1 MTAEL
6 ILFRSM
12 TLRLSPFFLL
22 ALLASCVRPPS
33 YAPPSLPTPAAWK
46 NVADTLTAASPPA
59 AVASS
64 TLPGTAPPTVDN
76 PPAPASWW
84 TLFNDPGLNALEQ
97 QATAQNFRLQAALA
111 RVESA
116 RANVR
121 VASSYRSPLVT
132 VDPQVYRS
140 RLSALRPLPFPVA
153 ASSAGVVQTQ
163 YYIPVNA
170 SYEFDVWGRI
180 RGSIRAAD
188 ADAQVQE
195 ANRRTVLL
203 SLAADAAT
211 YYFSIRG
218 LDAQLQVLDTARLDR
233 RRSLAL
239 TRARYQAGVD
249 NEIAVHRA
257 ETELANVDASVAE
270 TRRQRQGLEASLAT
284 VVGVPASGFAV
295 APQAGPLVA
304 PRVPASLPAALLA
317 RRPDLQQ
324 AERRLA
330 AASARVDVA
339 KLTRLPTVRLNGYL
353 GPQSARIGDLPRV
366 ADNYTYYVGGGV
378 SIPVLNGGRNRANE
392 QVARSEAEA
401 LVAEYR
407 QAALVA
413 FQEAETGQADVRQ
426 YQAQVAARQRAYRA
440 ARLASALTKERYRA
454 GLTSYFEVVDADRQT
469 LDAAT
474 LLTQAQSNLLGA
486 SVALV
491 RALGGGWE

>member
-1 MTAEL
+1 LPSA
-6 ILFRSM
+6 M
-12 TLRLSPFFLL
+12 TLRLSPFLL
-22 ALLASCVRPPS
+22 IALLASCVRPPS
-33 YAPPSLPTPAAWK
+33 YAPPSLPTPVAWK
-46 NVADTLTAASPPA
+46 NTADSLTVATPPA

-64 TLPGTAPPTVDN
+64 PPPTVDN
-76 PPAPASWW
+76 PPAPGSWW
-84 TLFNDPGLNALEQ
+84 TLFNDTGLNTLEQ
-97 QATAQNFRLQAALA
+97 RATAGNFSLQAALA

-121 VASSYRSPLVT
+121 VANSYRSPLVT

-140 RLSALRPLPFPVA
+140 RLSGLRPLPFPVA
-153 ASSAGVVQTQ
+153 TNNLGVVQTQ
-163 YYIPVNA
+163 YYIPINA

-180 RGSIRAAD
+180 RSSIRAAE

-203 SLAADAAT
+203 SLTADAAN
-211 YYFSIRG
+211 YYFNIRG
-218 LDAQLQVLDTARLDR
+218 LDAQLLVLDTARLDR
-233 RRSLAL
+233 QRSLDL

-257 ETELANVDASVAE
+257 ETELANVDASVIE
-270 TRRQRQGLEASLAT
+270 TRRQRLGLEASLAT
-284 VVGVPASGFAV
+284 VLGQPASGFAV
-295 APQAGPLVA
+295 APQTGPLAA
-304 PRVPASLPAALLA
+304 PVVPASLPAALLA

-339 KLTRLPTVRLNGYL
+339 KLTRLPTVRLNGFL
-353 GPQSARIGDLPRV
+353 GPQSAKIGDLARV

-378 SIPVLNGGRNRANE
+378 SIPVFNGGRNRANE
-392 QVARSEAEA
+392 QVARSESEA
-401 LVAEYR
+401 LVADYR

-413 FQEAETGQADVRQ
+413 FQEVETSQADVRQ
-426 YQAQVAARQRAYRA
+426 YQAQAAARQRAYRA

-454 GLTSYFEVVDADRQT
+454 GLTTYFEVVDADRQT

>member
-1 MTAEL
+1 
-6 ILFRSM
+6 M
-12 TLRLSPFFLL
+12 TLRLSPFLL
-22 ALLASCVRPPS
+22 LLLLASCVRPPS

-46 NVADTLTAASPPA
+46 NAADSLTAATPPA

-64 TLPGTAPPTVDN
+64 TPPVVDN

-84 TLFNDPGLNALEQ
+84 TLFNDPGLNTLEQ
-97 QATAQNFRLQAALA
+97 QATAQNFSLQAALA
-111 RVESA
+111 RVEAA

-140 RLSALRPLPFPVA
+140 RLSGLRPLPFPVA
-153 ASSAGVVQTQ
+153 NSGQGVVQTQ
-163 YYIPVNA
+163 YYIPINA

-180 RGSIRAAD
+180 RSSIRAAE

-203 SLAADAAT
+203 SLTADAAT
-211 YYFSIRG
+211 YYFTIRG
-218 LDAQLQVLDTARLDR
+218 LDAQLLVLDTARLDR
-233 RRSLAL
+233 QRSLAL

-257 ETELANVDASVAE
+257 ETELANVDASVIE
-270 TRRQRQGLEASLAT
+270 TRRQRLGLEASLAT
-284 VVGVPASGFAV
+284 VLGVPASGFAV
-295 APQAGPLVA
+295 PAQAGPLAA
-304 PRVPASLPAALLA
+304 PVVPVSLPAALLA

-353 GPQSARIGDLPRV
+353 GPQSAKIGDLARV

-378 SIPVLNGGRNRANE
+378 SIPVFNGGRNRANE

-401 LVAEYR
+401 LVADYR

-413 FQEAETGQADVRQ
+413 FQEVETSQADVRQ

-454 GLTSYFEVVDADRQT
+454 GLTTYFEVVDADRQT

-474 LLTQAQSNLLGA
+474 VLTQAQSNLLGA
-486 SVALV
+486 SIALV

>member
-1 MTAEL
+1 
-6 ILFRSM
+6 M
-12 TLRLSPFFLL
+12 TLRLSPFLLL

-46 NVADTLTAASPPA
+46 NTADSLTAATPPA

-64 TLPGTAPPTVDN
+64 TPPTVDN

-84 TLFNDPGLNALEQ
+84 TLFNDAGLNTLEQ
-97 QATAQNFRLQAALA
+97 QATAQNFSLQAALA

-121 VASSYRSPLVT
+121 VANSYRSPLVT

-153 ASSAGVVQTQ
+153 ANNAGVVQTQ
-163 YYIPVNA
+163 YYIPINA

-180 RGSIRAAD
+180 RSSIRAAE

-203 SLAADAAT
+203 SLTADAAT
-211 YYFSIRG
+211 YYFGIRG
-218 LDAQLQVLDTARLDR
+218 LDAQLLVLDTARLDR
-233 RRSLAL
+233 QHSLEL

-257 ETELANVDASVAE
+257 ETELANVDASVVE
-270 TRRQRQGLEASLAT
+270 TRRQRLGLESSLAT
-284 VVGVPASGFAV
+284 VLGVPASGFAV
-295 APQAGPLVA
+295 PAQAGPLTA
-304 PRVPASLPAALLA
+304 PLVPASLPAALLA

-339 KLTRLPTVRLNGYL
+339 KLTRLPTVRLNGFL
-353 GPQSARIGDLPRV
+353 GPQSAQLGDLARFG
-366 ADNYTYYVGGGV
+366 DNYTYYVGGGV
-378 SIPVLNGGRNRANE
+378 SIPVFNGGRNRANE
-392 QVARSEAEA
+392 QVARSESEA
-401 LVAEYR
+401 LVADYR

-413 FQEAETGQADVRQ
+413 FQEVETSQADVRQ

-454 GLTSYFEVVDADRQT
+454 GLTTYFEVVDADRQT

>member
-1 MTAEL
+1 
-6 ILFRSM
+6 M
-12 TLRLSPFFLL
+12 TLRLSPFLLLTLL
-22 ALLASCVRPPS
+22 AGCVRPPS
-33 YAPPSLPTPAAWK
+33 YAPPSLPTPLAWK
-46 NVADTLTAASPPA
+46 NAADSLTAATPPA
-59 AVASS
+59 AVASTMPS
-64 TLPGTAPPTVDN
+64 TVGNPPTPGN
-76 PPAPASWW
+76 WW
-84 TLFNDPGLNALEQ
+84 TLFNDPGLNTLEQ
-97 QATAQNFRLQAALA
+97 QATAQNFSLQAALA

-116 RANVR
+116 RSNVR

-140 RLSALRPLPFPVA
+140 RLSGLRPLPFPVA
-153 ASSAGVVQTQ
+153 TNNLGVVQTQ
-163 YYIPVNA
+163 YYIPINA
-170 SYEFDVWGRI
+170 SYEVDVWGRI
-180 RGSIRAAD
+180 RSSIRAAE

-195 ANRRTVLL
+195 SNRRIVLL
-203 SLAADAAT
+203 SLTADAAT
-211 YYFSIRG
+211 YYFNIRG
-218 LDAQLQVLDTARLDR
+218 LDAQLLVLDTARLDR
-233 RRSLAL
+233 QHSLAL

-257 ETELANVDASVAE
+257 ETELANVDASVIE
-270 TRRQRQGLEASLAT
+270 TRRQRLGLEASLAT
-284 VVGVPASGFAV
+284 VLGVPASSFAV
-295 APQAGPLVA
+295 PTQAGPLTS
-304 PRVPASLPAALLA
+304 PLVPASLPASLLA

-353 GPQSARIGDLPRV
+353 GPQSAKIGDLARV

-378 SIPVLNGGRNRANE
+378 SIPVFNGGRNRANE
-392 QVARSEAEA
+392 QVARSESEA
-401 LVAEYR
+401 LVADYR

-413 FQEAETGQADVRQ
+413 FQEVETSQADVRQ

-440 ARLASALTKERYRA
+440 ARLASALTTERYRA
-454 GLTSYFEVVDADRQT
+454 GLTNYFEVVDADRQT

-486 SVALV
+486 SVGLV

>member
-1 MTAEL
+1 
-6 ILFRSM
+6 M
-12 TLRLSPFFLL
+12 TLRRSPFHLLLLL
-22 ALLASCVRPPS
+22 AGCVRPPS
-33 YAPPSLPTPAAWK
+33 YAPPSMPTPAAWK
-46 NVADTLTAASPPA
+46 NTADSLTAATPPA
-59 AVASS
+59 AGASS
-64 TLPGTAPPTVDN
+64 PPPTVDN
-76 PPAPASWW
+76 PAAPGSWW
-84 TLFNDPGLNALEQ
+84 TLFNDPGLNTLET
-97 QATAQNFRLQAALA
+97 QAITQNFSLQAALA
-111 RVESA
+111 RVEAA

-121 VASSYRSPLVT
+121 VANSYRSPLVT

-140 RLSALRPLPFPVA
+140 WLSALRPLPFAAA
-153 ASSAGVVQTQ
+153 ASGAGVVQTQ
-163 YYIPVNA
+163 YYVPINA

-180 RGSIRAAD
+180 GSSIRAAE

-203 SLAADAAT
+203 SLTADAAT
-211 YYFSIRG
+211 YYFSMRG
-218 LDAQLQVLDTARLDR
+218 LDAQLLVLDTARLDR
-233 RRSLAL
+233 QRSLAL

-257 ETELANVDASVAE
+257 ETELANIDAGVIE
-270 TRRQRQGLEASLAT
+270 TRRQRLGLEASLAT
-284 VVGVPASGFAV
+284 VLGVPASGFAV
-295 APQAGPLVA
+295 APQAGPLAA
-304 PRVPASLPAALLA
+304 PVVPTSLPAALLA

-339 KLTRLPTVRLNGYL
+339 RLTHLPTVRLNGYL
-353 GPQSARIGDLPRV
+353 GPQSAKIGDLPRV
-366 ADNYTYYVGGGV
+366 ADNYTYFVGGGV
-378 SIPVLNGGRNRANE
+378 SIPVFNGGRNRANE

-401 LVAEYR
+401 LVADYR
-407 QAALVA
+407 QAALAA
-413 FQEAETGQADVRQ
+413 FQEAETSQADVGLYR
-426 YQAQVAARQRAYRA
+426 AQVAARQRAYRA

-454 GLTSYFEVVDADRQT
+454 GLTTYFEVVDADRQT

>member
-1 MTAEL
+1 
-6 ILFRSM
+6 M
-12 TLRLSPFFLL
+12 TLRLSPFLLL
-22 ALLASCVRPPS
+22 ALLANCVRPPS

-46 NVADTLTAASPPA
+46 NTADSLTAATPPA
-59 AVASS
+59 TVSSS
-64 TLPGTAPPTVDN
+64 TPPTVDN

-84 TLFNDPGLNALEQ
+84 TLFNDPGLNTLEQ
-97 QATAQNFRLQAALA
+97 QATAQNFSLQAALA
-111 RVESA
+111 RVEAA

-140 RLSALRPLPFPVA
+140 RLSGLRPLPFPVA
-153 ASSAGVVQTQ
+153 NTGQGVVQTQ
-163 YYIPVNA
+163 YYIPINA

-180 RGSIRAAD
+180 RSSIRAAG

-203 SLAADAAT
+203 SLTADAAT
-211 YYFSIRG
+211 YYFNIRG
-218 LDAQLQVLDTARLDR
+218 LDAQLLVLDTARLDR
-233 RRSLAL
+233 QRSLAL

-249 NEIAVHRA
+249 NEIAVYRA
-257 ETELANVDASVAE
+257 ETELANVDASVIE
-270 TRRQRQGLEASLAT
+270 TRRQRLGLEASLAT
-284 VVGVPASGFAV
+284 VLGVPASGFAV
-295 APQAGPLVA
+295 PAQAGPLAA
-304 PRVPASLPAALLA
+304 PQVPGSLPAALLA

-353 GPQSARIGDLPRV
+353 GPQSAQIGDLARIS
-366 ADNYTYYVGGGV
+366 DNYTYYVGGGV
-378 SIPVLNGGRNRANE
+378 SIPVFNGGRNRANE

-401 LVAEYR
+401 LVADYR
-407 QAALVA
+407 QAALAA
-413 FQEAETGQADVRQ
+413 FQEVETSQADVRQ
-426 YQAQVAARQRAYRA
+426 YQAQVTARQRAYRA
-440 ARLASALTKERYRA
+440 ACQASALTKERYRA
-454 GLTSYFEVVDADRQT
+454 GLTTYFEVVDADRQT

-474 LLTQAQSNLLGA
+474 LLTQAQSNQLGA

>member
-1 MTAEL
+1 
-6 ILFRSM
+6 M
-12 TLRLSPFFLL
+12 TLRLSPFLLL
-22 ALLASCVRPPS
+22 ALLAGCVRPPS
-33 YAPPSLPTPAAWK
+33 YAPPSLPTPAVWK
-46 NVADTLTAASPPA
+46 NTADSLTVATPAA

-64 TLPGTAPPTVDN
+64 TPPTVDN

-84 TLFNDPGLNALEQ
+84 TLFNDPGLNTLEQ
-97 QATAQNFRLQAALA
+97 QATAQNFSLQAALA

-153 ASSAGVVQTQ
+153 TSSAGVVQTQ
-163 YYIPVNA
+163 FYVPINA

-180 RGSIRAAD
+180 RGSIRAAE

-195 ANRRTVLL
+195 ANHRTVLL
-203 SLAADAAT
+203 SLTADAAT
-211 YYFSIRG
+211 YYFGIRG
-218 LDAQLQVLDTARLDR
+218 LDAQLLVLDTARLDR
-233 RRSLAL
+233 QHSLAL

-257 ETELANVDASVAE
+257 ETELANVDASVLE
-270 TRRQRQGLEASLAT
+270 TRRQRLGLEASLAT
-284 VVGVPASGFAV
+284 VLGQPASGFAV
-295 APQAGPLVA
+295 APLPGPLAA
-304 PRVPASLPAALLA
+304 PAVPASLPAALLA

-330 AASARVDVA
+330 AASARIDVA

-353 GPQSARIGDLPRV
+353 GPQSAHLGDLARV
-366 ADNYTYYVGGGV
+366 SDNYTYYLGGGV
-378 SIPVLNGGRNRANE
+378 SIPVFNGGRNRANE
-392 QVARSEAEA
+392 QVARAESEA
-401 LVAEYR
+401 LVADYR
-407 QAALVA
+407 QAALAA
-413 FQEAETGQADVRQ
+413 FQEAETSQADVRQ

-454 GLTSYFEVVDADRQT
+454 GLTTYFEVVDADRQT

>member
-1 MTAEL
+1 
-6 ILFRSM
+6 M
-12 TLRLSPFFLL
+12 TLRLSPFLL
-22 ALLASCVRPPS
+22 FALLCGCVRPPS
-33 YAPPSLPTPAAWK
+33 YAPPSLPTPTAWK
-46 NVADTLTAASPPA
+46 NTADSLTAATPPA
-59 AVASS
+59 AVTSS
-64 TLPGTAPPTVDN
+64 APPTVDN

-84 TLFNDPGLNALEQ
+84 TLFNDAGLNTLEQ
-97 QATAQNFRLQAALA
+97 QATTQNFSLQAALA
-111 RVESA
+111 RVEEA

-121 VASSYRSPLVT
+121 VANSYRSPLVT

-140 RLSALRPLPFPVA
+140 RLSGLRPLPFPVA
-153 ASSAGVVQTQ
+153 TTNLGIVQTQ
-163 YYIPVNA
+163 YYIPINA

-180 RGSIRAAD
+180 RGSIRAAE

-203 SLAADAAT
+203 SLTADAAS

-218 LDAQLQVLDTARLDR
+218 LDAQLLVLDTARTDR
-233 RRSLAL
+233 QRSLEL

-270 TRRQRQGLEASLAT
+270 TRRQRLGLEASLAT
-284 VVGVPASGFAV
+284 VLGQPASSFAV
-295 APQAGPLVA
+295 QARAEPLVA
-304 PRVPASLPAALLA
+304 PVVPASLPAALLA

-339 KLTRLPTVRLNGYL
+339 TLARLPTVRLNGFL
-353 GPQSARIGDLPRV
+353 GPQSAKIGDLARV
-366 ADNYTYYVGGGV
+366 ADNYTYYLGGGV
-378 SIPVLNGGRNRANE
+378 SIPVFNGGRNRANE

-401 LVAEYR
+401 LVADYR

-413 FQEAETGQADVRQ
+413 LQEVETSQADVRQ
-426 YQAQVAARQRAYRA
+426 YQAQLTARQRAYRA

-454 GLTSYFEVVDADRQT
+454 GLTTYFEVVDADRQT

>member
-1 MTAEL
+1 M
-6 ILFRSM
+6 F
-12 TLRLSPFFLL
+12 LRLSPLLLFL
-22 ALLASCVRPPS
+22 LLASCVRPPS
-33 YAPPSLPTPAAWK
+33 YAPPSLPTPTAWK
-46 NVADTLTAASPPA
+46 NTADSLTA

-64 TLPGTAPPTVDN
+64 TPPTVDN

-84 TLFNDPGLNALEQ
+84 TLFNDAGLNTLEQ
-97 QATAQNFRLQAALA
+97 QATAQNFSLQAALA

-121 VASSYRSPLVT
+121 VASSYRSPLLT

-163 YYIPVNA
+163 YFIPINA

-180 RGSIRAAD
+180 RGGIRAAE
-188 ADAQVQE
+188 ADAQGQE

-203 SLAADAAT
+203 SLTADAAT
-211 YYFSIRG
+211 YYFGIRG
-218 LDAQLQVLDTARLDR
+218 LDAQLLVLDTARLDR
-233 RRSLAL
+233 QRSLAL

-257 ETELANVDASVAE
+257 ETELANVDASVLE
-270 TRRQRQGLEASLAT
+270 TRRQRLGLEASLAT
-284 VVGVPASGFAV
+284 VLGVPASGFAV
-295 APQAGPLVA
+295 AAQAGLLVA
-304 PRVPASLPAALLA
+304 PVVPASLPAALLA

-353 GPQSARIGDLPRV
+353 GPQSARLGDLARV
-366 ADNYTYYVGGGV
+366 ADSYAYYVGGGV
-378 SIPVLNGGRNRANE
+378 SIPVFNGGRNRANE
-392 QVARSEAEA
+392 QVARAESEA
-401 LVAEYR
+401 LVADYR

-413 FQEAETGQADVRQ
+413 FQEVETSQADVRQ
-426 YQAQVAARQRAYRA
+426 YQAQVAARQRACRA

-454 GLTSYFEVVDADRQT
+454 GLTTYFEVVDADRQT

-474 LLTQAQSNLLGA
+474 LLTQAQGNLLGA

>member
-1 MTAEL
+1 MSLRLTPFLL
-6 ILFRSM
+6 IL
-12 TLRLSPFFLL
+12 LL
-22 ALLASCVRPPS
+22 AGCLRPPS
-33 YAPPSLPTPAAWK
+33 YAPPGLPTPAAWK
-46 NVADTLTAASPPA
+46 NTADSLTATTPPP

-64 TLPGTAPPTVDN
+64 TPPTVDN
-76 PPAPASWW
+76 PPASGSWW
-84 TLFNDPGLNALEQ
+84 TLFNDAGLNTLEQ
-97 QATAQNFRLQAALA
+97 QATAQNFSLQAALA
-111 RVESA
+111 RVEAA

-140 RLSALRPLPFPVA
+140 RLSALRPVPFT
-153 ASSAGVVQTQ
+153 SATSNLGVVQTQ
-163 YYIPVNA
+163 YYIPINA

-180 RGSIRAAD
+180 RSSIRAAE

-203 SLAADAAT
+203 SLTADAAT
-211 YYFSIRG
+211 YYFNIRG
-218 LDAQLQVLDTARLDR
+218 LDAQLLVLDTARLDR
-233 RRSLAL
+233 QRSLAL

-257 ETELANVDASVAE
+257 ETELANVDASVIE
-270 TRRQRQGLEASLAT
+270 THRQRLGLEASLAT
-284 VVGVPASGFAV
+284 VLGVPASGYAM
-295 APQAGPLVA
+295 APQPGLLAA
-304 PRVPASLPAALLA
+304 PVVPTTLPAALLA

-353 GPQSARIGDLPRV
+353 GPQSAKIGDLTRV

-378 SIPVLNGGRNRANE
+378 SVPVFNGGRNRANE
-392 QVARSEAEA
+392 QVARSESEA
-401 LVAEYR
+401 LVADYR

-413 FQEAETGQADVRQ
+413 FQEVETNQADVRQ
-426 YQAQVAARQRAYRA
+426 YQAQVAARQRAYHA

-454 GLTSYFEVVDADRQT
+454 GLTTYFEVVDADRQT

-486 SVALV
+486 NVALV

>member
-1 MTAEL
+1 
-6 ILFRSM
+6 M
-12 TLRLSPFFLL
+12 TLRLAPFLL
-22 ALLASCVRPPS
+22 FALLCGCVRPPS
-33 YAPPSLPTPAAWK
+33 YAPPSLPTPTAWK
-46 NVADTLTAASPPA
+46 NTADSLTAATPPA
-59 AVASS
+59 AVTSR
-64 TLPGTAPPTVDN
+64 APPTVDN

-84 TLFNDPGLNALEQ
+84 TLFNDAGLNMLEQ
-97 QATAQNFRLQAALA
+97 QATAQNFSLQAALV
-111 RVESA
+111 RVEEA

-140 RLSALRPLPFPVA
+140 RLSGLRPLPFPVA
-153 ASSAGVVQTQ
+153 TTNLGIVQTQ
-163 YYIPVNA
+163 YYIPINA

-180 RGSIRAAD
+180 RGSIRAAE

-203 SLAADAAT
+203 SLTADAAS

-218 LDAQLQVLDTARLDR
+218 LDAQLLVLDTARTDR
-233 RRSLAL
+233 QRSLEL
-239 TRARYQAGVD
+239 SRARYQAGVD

-270 TRRQRQGLEASLAT
+270 TRRQRLGLEASLAT
-284 VVGVPASGFAV
+284 VLGQPASGFAV
-295 APQAGPLVA
+295 QAQAGPLVA
-304 PRVPASLPAALLA
+304 PVVPASLPAALLA
-317 RRPDLQQ
+317 RRPDLQL

-339 KLTRLPTVRLNGYL
+339 TLARLPTVRLNGFL
-353 GPQSARIGDLPRV
+353 GPQSAKIGDLARV
-366 ADNYTYYVGGGV
+366 ADNYTYYLGGGV
-378 SIPVLNGGRNRANE
+378 SIPVFNGGRNRANE

-401 LVAEYR
+401 LVADYR

-413 FQEAETGQADVRQ
+413 FQEVETSQADVRQ
-426 YQAQVAARQRAYRA
+426 YQAQLTARQRAYRA

-454 GLTSYFEVVDADRQT
+454 GLTTYFEVVDADRQT

-491 RALGGGWE
+491 RALGGGWEGVAR